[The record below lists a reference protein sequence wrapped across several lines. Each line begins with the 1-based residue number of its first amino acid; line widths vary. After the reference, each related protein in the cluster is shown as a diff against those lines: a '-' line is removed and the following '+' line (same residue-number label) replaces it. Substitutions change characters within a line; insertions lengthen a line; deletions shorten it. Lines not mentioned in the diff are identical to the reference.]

1 MPPPSLPA
9 NFISP
14 ATDEGLIARNEATVT
29 AATRRKSSTWK
40 AFNIK
45 KQLIKVDSRLRNTFV
60 TAASPE
66 PAPPKSGST
75 FYTDDGPTDNPS
87 SGLPFAHN
95 DRNDYLEQIESEIV
109 QSLNEAQASGNDESI
124 ADATDSLVTP
134 GHDQQHQQPP
144 QQQHQTLVASSMPRS
159 ILNTTNSNHMSEQH
173 VASSAGDSSS
183 PINKKVEFSEEPTQR
198 VAFVMPSEGALVSR
212 PADLPLTASTADD
225 DRPVPPPRIS
235 KFKNNKQR
243 LLSVPNIKL
252 AKQQQTQPEFP
263 MRGKMSVGHKD
274 SLSNVMSVGGGGGA
288 GGNVVSA
295 GNHNSAGGGGNNNA
309 GASSSFANSFM
320 RRFSKYQLR
329 DPSPTKND
337 RSLTVMYKLSERAYA
352 E

>member
-9 NFISP
+9 NFVSP
-14 ATDEGLIARNEATVT
+14 VTDEGLIARNEASVA

-87 SGLPFAHN
+87 SSSATPGLPFAHN

-109 QSLNEAQASGNDESI
+109 QSLHEVQAPGNDESI

-134 GHDQQHQQPP
+134 SHDEQHQI
-144 QQQHQTLVASSMPRS
+144 LVASSVPRS
-159 ILNTTNSNHMSEQH
+159 ILNTTNSCHMAEKQH
-173 VASSAGDSSS
+173 ASSAGDSSS
-183 PINKKVEFSEEPTQR
+183 PINKKVEFSEEPAQR

-212 PADLPLTASTADD
+212 PADLPLAASTADD

-274 SLSNVMSVGGGGGA
+274 SLSNLVSAGGGGGGGA
-288 GGNVVSA
+288 GANVVFA
-295 GNHNSAGGGGNNNA
+295 GNHNPSGGGNNNA

-320 RRFSKYQLR
+320 RRFSKYQL
-329 DPSPTKND
+329 
-337 RSLTVMYKLSERAYA
+337 
-352 E
+352 